1 MRRGEARRGEKRN
14 EPRCGAERS
23 GAERSGSACLDR
35 DVATVW
41 PSYAL
46 LPLLL
51 SFSEPHFSLLH
62 CLSVCLSRSVS
73 LYTTTTVATVATLR
87 GSQKAMSR
95 SLLCRCTTSRE
106 FVIYEERQAPDERKF
121 QPSFPSSLL
130 SVPLSLSLSSAL
142 PFAVHC
148 ALTSWAES
156 IRIFPRE

>member
-73 LYTTTTVATVATLR
+73 LYTTTTVATRRYSPWFTESHEPQL
-87 GSQKAMSR
+87 
-95 SLLCRCTTSRE
+95 T
-106 FVIYEERQAPDERKF
+106 
-121 QPSFPSSLL
+121 
-130 SVPLSLSLSSAL
+130 LSLYN
-142 PFAVHC
+142 V
-148 ALTSWAES
+148 
-156 IRIFPRE
+156 